1 MDHEHRAFVERQD
14 GDRARM
20 IDDLPGV
27 LAAVGVADGVDTYG
41 EVASGEDDA

>member
-1 MDHEHRAFVERQD
+1 MSTEPSWT
-14 GDRARM
+14 ARIATAPGM

-27 LAAVGVADGVDTYG
+27 LAAVGVPDGVDTYG